1 MNESAAHNR
10 RAGVLI
16 DPRVLFPCIAGL
28 AYWVLRTG
36 MLCGHENNHRSQ
48 YAIKASNQIRN
59 SCSYDVDGHVRA
71 GKAWNMDARY

>member
-10 RAGVLI
+10 STGVLI
-16 DPRVLFPCIAGL
+16 DPRTLCLRYP
-28 AYWVLRTG
+28 VLRTG
-36 MLCGHENNHRSQ
+36 MICGHENNHRSP

-59 SCSYDVDGHVRA
+59 SCRYDVDGHVRA